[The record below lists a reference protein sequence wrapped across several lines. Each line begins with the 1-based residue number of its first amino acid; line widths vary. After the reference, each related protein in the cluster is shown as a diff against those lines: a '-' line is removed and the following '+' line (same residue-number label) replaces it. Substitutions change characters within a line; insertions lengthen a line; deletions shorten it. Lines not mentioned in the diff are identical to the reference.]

1 MDKLVFRIIK
11 IAGKDKKSLLLSILV
26 SFFESTTVFVPY
38 MLVFYSVNKYIND
51 TLTLKDIEIISII
64 MFISI
69 VLRAVFRR
77 IIDGLQS
84 TKGLDIF
91 ARQRIKLVNHL
102 RKLPMGYFSED
113 NMGNIISVLTTDLI
127 FAEEVAMSF
136 FGQLINSYISILLS
150 ILVMLY
156 INIQIGLIY
165 IVIMIISYFAI
176 KYLDKI
182 NKKYG
187 KVRQDQFGNL
197 SNAVVEYIK
206 GIPTIKAFSMAEDEE
221 NIIDIFE
228 EVKEKSLTF
237 ERKYFLPRILTESS
251 YTIGTGILIFASV
264 LLYFYGYITKDLAIG
279 MLIFSSVSLS
289 AIVVII
295 NGTTRFGILEAGL
308 NRFDKLM
315 EEKELIDTENDIKL
329 TNFDIEF
336 KDVCFA
342 YENNDVINNMSF
354 KIKENTLNALV
365 GSSGSGKST
374 ITNLIARFWDI
385 DRGQITIGGKNIK
398 DISLDTLLSNISMVF
413 QNVYLFQD
421 TIFNNIAFGLENASK
436 EEVINAAKKA
446 RCHDFIMKLED
457 GYDTVIGQGGATLS
471 GGEKQR
477 ISIAR
482 AILKDAPI
490 ILLDE
495 ATSSIDPENEIYIQE
510 AINELVKNK
519 TLIVIAHRLS
529 SIVEADNIFVVENG
543 KLVEQGNHKKLIQY
557 NGVYNKMYSFY
568 A

>member
-38 MLVFYSVNKYIND
+38 MLVFFSVNKYIND

-197 SNAVVEYIK
+197 SNEVVEYIK